1 MKSLSLFTY
10 SVFLLVLSS
19 VLYGC
24 PGGFSVDGVVSAMVK
39 AYGGED
45 NLKKINSYSQLW
57 DMDALAKQDT
67 GNDVRYIEQ
76 PGKLRVEL
84 FYSKGSAEQRII
96 NNDRGYNAVQGGPQ
110 NEAKGPQ
117 LSAMKIQR
125 ARMYTPLTLKNKIKS
140 LSLAKDD
147 GYSILI
153 LKEGEITTRYYVN
166 EETNLIDKVVGS
178 LQMGGQ
184 NMEFITEYSDYRSV
198 DGVMIAHKENKFAMG
213 MNTAQNTLKDIRL
226 SVVHKDG
233 SFN

>member
-1 MKSLSLFTY
+1 MKSLSLLTC
-10 SVFLLVLSS
+10 SVFLLVLSAA
-19 VLYGC
+19 LYGC
-24 PGGFSVDGVVSAMVK
+24 SGSGSADGVVSAMVK
-39 AYGGED
+39 AYGGEE

-57 DMDALAKQDT
+57 EMDALAKQDT

-84 FYSKGSAEQRII
+84 FYSKGPAEQRII
-96 NNDRGYNAVQGGPQ
+96 NNTKGYNSLQGGSQ

-125 ARMYTPLTLKNKIKS
+125 ARMYSPLTLKNKVES
-140 LSLAKDD
+140 LTLSKEE
-147 GYSILI
+147 GYNILS
-153 LKEGEITTRYYVN
+153 LKEGEITTNYYVN
-166 EETNLIDKVVGS
+166 AETNLIDKVVGS
-178 LQMGGQ
+178 MAMGGQ
-184 NMEFITEYSDYRSV
+184 NMEFITEYSDYKAV
-198 DGVMIAHKENKFAMG
+198 EGVLVAHKENKFAMG